1 MQPAQGSNKPDDFRP
16 GQTEH
21 KYRWQPTKVDKIQV
35 IHWENHYFLHDSFW
49 PSELEFGH
57 MEPTKTNED
66 VLNRSICGVSKGL
79 NGEADALLIPKPH
92 DAGLLEL
99 LECPLWRYTKN

>member
-1 MQPAQGSNKPDDFRP
+1 
-16 GQTEH
+16 
-21 KYRWQPTKVDKIQV
+21 
-35 IHWENHYFLHDSFW
+35 
-49 PSELEFGH
+49 

-99 LECPLWRYTKN
+99 LECPL